1 MIGFTIP
8 AFEHMLPSCTAWV
21 SANVGLEQR

>member
-1 MIGFTIP
+1 MIGFTSP
-8 AFEHMLPSCTAWV
+8 SFEHMLPSGTALV